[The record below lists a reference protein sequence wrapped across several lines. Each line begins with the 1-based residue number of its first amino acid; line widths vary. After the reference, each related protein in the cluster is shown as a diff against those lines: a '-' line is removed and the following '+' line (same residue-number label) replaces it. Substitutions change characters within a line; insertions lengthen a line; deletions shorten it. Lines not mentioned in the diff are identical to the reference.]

1 MPPSVTHRAETTPAD
16 ARARLLRLQAERLEV
31 TSAGVPPSSVYLRHL
46 DAAITI
52 ARKHYAISAV
62 TEIAALRAGL
72 GAPLQG

>member
-31 TSAGVPPSSVYLRHL
+31 SSAGVSPSAVYLRHL
-46 DAAITI
+46 DAAIAV
-52 ARKHYAISAV
+52 ARRQYVVSAV

-72 GAPLQG
+72 GAPLHG